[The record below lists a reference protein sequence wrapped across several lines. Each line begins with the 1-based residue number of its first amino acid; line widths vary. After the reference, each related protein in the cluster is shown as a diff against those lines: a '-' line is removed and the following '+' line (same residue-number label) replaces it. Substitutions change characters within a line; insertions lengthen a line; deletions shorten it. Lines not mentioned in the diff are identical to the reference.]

1 MSEPN
6 AELKNILEAALL
18 VAGQPLTLDK
28 MQALFPEGSA
38 PGRDELRAALDA
50 LVADYAARGVELRE
64 VGKGWRIQTR
74 DKYADYVARLLEER
88 PQRYSRALLETL
100 AIIAYRQPVTRG
112 EIEHIRGV
120 SVSSDI
126 IHTLM
131 ERGWI
136 REVGRRD
143 VPGRPALLGTTR
155 EFLEHF
161 NLRSLEDMPPLSEL
175 RSLEE
180 IGAELDR
187 SAGSGPTSPGDETV
201 AEQSPLPGG
210 HDSPDHEPETPVA
223 EPGEGEQHPEA
234 AAAEESAPADDVE
247 SEPVPALAQQHDP
260 RG

>member
-1 MSEPN
+1 MSESQ

-18 VAGQPLTLDK
+18 VAGRPLTLEK

-38 PGRDELRAALDA
+38 PAREELRAALDA
-50 LVADYAARGVELRE
+50 LAQDYAARGVELRE

-74 DKYADYVARLLEER
+74 DRYAEYVARLLEER
-88 PQRYSRALLETL
+88 PPRYSRALLETL

-112 EIEHIRGV
+112 DIEHIRGV

-126 IHTLM
+126 VHTLL

-136 REVGRRD
+136 KEVGRRN

-161 NLRSLEDMPPLSEL
+161 NLKSLEDLPPLAEL

-180 IGAELDR
+180 IGAELESR
-187 SAGSGPTSPGDETV
+187 EAAGGSAIPTAPAVGTE
-201 AEQSPLPGG
+201 SPLPDLG
-210 HDSPDHEPETPVA
+210 HSAAADAAEPEPAPV
-223 EPGEGEQHPEA
+223 
-234 AAAEESAPADDVE
+234 
-247 SEPVPALAQQHDP
+247 LAHSRDP